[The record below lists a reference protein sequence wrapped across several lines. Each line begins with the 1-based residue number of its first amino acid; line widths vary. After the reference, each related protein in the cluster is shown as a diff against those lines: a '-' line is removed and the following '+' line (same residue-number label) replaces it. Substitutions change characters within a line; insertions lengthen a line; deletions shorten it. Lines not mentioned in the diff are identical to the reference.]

1 MSSILRKF
9 KLREQTQSTDKATF
23 VIRNGESVLKE
34 LIRASNGKYNPYCTF
49 SAKEL
54 EIATNNYDSEKVIM
68 KRSFYT
74 LYKGFCQERLIS
86 VMKFDAS
93 KPRMYD
99 CCINNIV
106 YASQMIHRCF
116 FKLIGCCLE
125 TQIPILVF
133 EYINCGSL
141 ADRIRIQ
148 HNPQPQHEPLL
159 LTHRLKIAKDIANAI
174 AYLHVGFPRPVI
186 FRDFKLSNILFNEE
200 NVAKLFDF
208 SFSISIPEGET
219 HVSDALRG
227 TLPIFAPEYLT
238 GNFNEKADVF
248 SFGVFLGEL
257 LTGLRAFDLARLNE
271 DDGYVALRDHVK
283 KYFEEDRLNE
293 IIDPLIMGDRSC
305 SGKEQQLQAYA
316 HLIFECVNE
325 SPVDRP
331 TMGQVQSSSVLFICI
346 PGLAIRSLDDPE
358 FLCERNQVVKTMK
371 NDDTWKRG
379 YITLQLSWILRKLK
393 RRRESA
399 DKTTFM
405 TRNGETVLKELI
417 AASNEYGTLADRLH
431 CCGDHFEA
439 LSMTDRLKI
448 AMDIAHAVAYL
459 HLLNGKKPDD
469 FVHAAFD
476 LSCPLQEYLEELSE
490 LKRFNDVMVDSIIME
505 ENSFPGKEQ
514 QFHVFKQLILKCID
528 VSPEDRPT
536 IADLTKQLRQMHR
549 SCM

>member
-1 MSSILRKF
+1 MIVFYWVSNFQMSSILRKF
-9 KLREQTQSTDKATF
+9 KLRERTQSTDKATF

-86 VMKFDAS
+86 VMNFDAS

-106 YASQMIHRCF
+106 FASQMIHKCF

-148 HNPQPQHEPLL
+148 HNAQPQHEPLL

-174 AYLHVGFPRPVI
+174 AYLHVRFPRPVI

-305 SGKEQQLQAYA
+305 SGKEQQLQSYA

-331 TMGQVQSSSVLFICI
+331 TMV
-346 PGLAIRSLDDPE
+346 D
-358 FLCERNQVVKTMK
+358 
-371 NDDTWKRG
+371 
-379 YITLQLSWILRKLK
+379 
-393 RRRESA
+393 
-399 DKTTFM
+399 
-405 TRNGETVLKELI
+405 
-417 AASNEYGTLADRLH
+417 
-431 CCGDHFEA
+431 
-439 LSMTDRLKI
+439 
-448 AMDIAHAVAYL
+448 VA
-459 HLLNGKKPDD
+459 K
-469 FVHAAFD
+469 
-476 LSCPLQEYLEELSE
+476 
-490 LKRFNDVMVDSIIME
+490 
-505 ENSFPGKEQ
+505 
-514 QFHVFKQLILKCID
+514 ILK
-528 VSPEDRPT
+528 
-536 IADLTKQLRQMHR
+536 QMYR
-549 SCM
+549 SCA